1 MRKWTF
7 CDSGSVHSLISD
19 YIFEVH
25 SSVSF
30 RNHRRF
36 LASSSLF
43 QEVKPQ
49 SASKNGSM
57 VVHGMYVLP
66 NEPKNLVYL
75 IKTVLG
81 SAEQTGLLSL
91 SYMCSLSSVPYYA

>member
-1 MRKWTF
+1 MIVDAE
-7 CDSGSVHSLISD
+7 CVNGHSVILEVFSLT
-19 YIFEVH
+19 
-25 SSVSF
+25 SSQFVSC
-30 RNHRRF
+30 RNHHRF

-43 QEVKPQ
+43 QEFKPQ

-57 VVHGMYVLP
+57 VVYGMYVLP

-81 SAEQTGLLSL
+81 SEEQTGLLSL